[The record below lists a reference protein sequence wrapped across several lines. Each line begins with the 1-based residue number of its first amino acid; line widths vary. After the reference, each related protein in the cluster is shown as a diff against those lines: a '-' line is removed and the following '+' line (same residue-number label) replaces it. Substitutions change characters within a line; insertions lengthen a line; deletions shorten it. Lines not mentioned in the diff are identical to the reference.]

1 MASLISMAPLH
12 TQTMTE
18 PLPVHAQETCSGG
31 YWPAPAAKNMADMI
45 QNQVRDMLR
54 NSRLVRKADNIQL
67 VRRDDIVHVNQILGS
82 GAFSQVSAVTLRD
95 GRQYAC
101 KHLKEKLMDQ
111 PDNFRLAAAEMACEA
126 HMLAS
131 FDHPHILKIRGWSYN
146 GIASFEEGYHNSFFL
161 LLDQLEETLDNRITR
176 WHTEEQQQQQLILS
190 NPGMYDEHYHLK
202 MYMEKLHVLSGIGSA
217 LEYLHEHGVIFRD
230 LKPNNIG
237 FLNGNQV
244 QLFDFGLSRELPQL
258 DTSVPFEMSGK
269 VGTLRY
275 MAPEIAL
282 HQAYNVSADVFSL
295 AMVAYEM
302 LSLQKPFDGWTR
314 DMHSNLVC
322 TRGMRPDLTLTATTI
337 VPSIVGGGTTTS
349 SCNRI
354 PVEMRLLL
362 ERAWSDV
369 PANRPTV
376 PYITTQVE
384 FFKEQQRLMLEEERL
399 RMQVFQIQQQQQEHQ
414 VVIEPATMQPTQT
427 FYVDTE
433 FLNQQQQQ
441 QQIPMFIGHQQQPMP
456 GDRDQPIIIDIPE
469 ATSPNGFCYDL
480 PLQNRNH
487 QRGYGRKM
495 VRCNSF
501 DSIGTIETESLSA
514 ESQEFFF

>member
-1 MASLISMAPLH
+1 MASLITMAPLVAPLH
-12 TQTMTE
+12 TQAIID
-18 PLPVHAQETCSGG
+18 PLPVNDEESCGG
-31 YWPAPAAKNMADMI
+31 SHHWSAPAAKNMADMI
-45 QNQVRDMLR
+45 QSQVRDMLR

-95 GRQYAC
+95 GRSYAC
-101 KHLKEKLMDQ
+101 KHLKQKLMNQ

-146 GIASFEEGYHNSFFL
+146 GIASFEEGYHDSFFL
-161 LLDQLEETLDNRITR
+161 LLDQLEETLDDRIAR
-176 WHTEEQQQQQLILS
+176 WQTEEQQQQQLVLS
-190 NPGMYDEHYHLK
+190 NPALYDEHFHQK
-202 MYMEKLHVLSGIGSA
+202 MYVEKLHILSGIGSA
-217 LEYLHEHGVIFRD
+217 LEYLHERGVIFRD

-258 DTSVPFEMSGK
+258 DTSIPFEMSGK

-282 HQAYNVSADVFSL
+282 HQPYNVSADVFSL

-322 TRGMRPDLTLTATTI
+322 TRGMRPDMTLTATTVI
-337 VPSIVGGGTTTS
+337 PSIVGGGTTTITN
-349 SCNRI
+349 NRV
-354 PVEMRLLL
+354 PVEMRVLL
-362 ERAWSDV
+362 ESAWSDL
-369 PANRPTV
+369 PSNRPTV
-376 PYITTQVE
+376 PYLTTQFE
-384 FFKEQQRLMLEEERL
+384 FFKEQQRLMLEEQQL
-399 RMQVFQIQQQQQEHQ
+399 RMQVFQIQQQQQEQ
-414 VVIEPATMQPTQT
+414 LVIETPPT
-427 FYVDTE
+427 FYIDTE
-433 FLNQQQQQ
+433 FLEQ
-441 QQIPMFIGHQQQPMP
+441 HQHHVPAFVAHHPASVP
-456 GDRDQPIIIDIPE
+456 GDRNQPIIIDLPE
-469 ATSPNGFCYDL
+469 ETVNNAFCYNL
-480 PLQNRNH
+480 PIQQHNQSHSRCH
-487 QRGYGRKM
+487 HHHRMK
-495 VRCNSF
+495 RCNSF